1 MYGHNQA
8 FAFVYSYAHRPVRRH
23 NNDSDGNSLMQ
34 YFGKI
39 VLEPENDDISCIM
52 NM

>member
-1 MYGHNQA
+1 MYGRNKA
-8 FAFVYSYAHRPVRRH
+8 FTFVYSYAHGAVRRH
-23 NNDSDGNSLMQ
+23 NNDSDANLLMQ